1 MAFNP
6 KHHLIQNTEAIRLA
20 LQLQKTGKAPTQE
33 QSNLIRQYAGFG
45 GVKAI
50 LLPLEDDNAWQT
62 KADIELRP
70 YVQTLRETIE
80 NEVGEQRAE
89 EYWQSLKNSVLTS
102 FYTPPAVIE
111 ALGEAIQKYGI

>member
-6 KHHLIQNTEAIRLA
+6 KHHLVQNTEAIRLT

-33 QSNLIRQYAGFG
+33 QSKFIRRYVGFG
-45 GVKAI
+45 GIKAI
-50 LLPLEDDNAWQT
+50 LLPLEDDSAWQT

-89 EYWQSLKNSVLTS
+89 EY
-102 FYTPPAVIE
+102 
-111 ALGEAIQKYGI
+111 